1 MSKFPKSGQKEILG
15 QIVTYELTESLDD
28 GASLGEC
35 LFDKNLIR
43 IDKSLRGEV
52 RNSTILH
59 EELEMINAKLDIGLE
74 HKQINALETGLMSV
88 KEVKP

>member
-1 MSKFPKSGQKEILG
+1 MNRFPKSGRKEIVG
-15 QIVTYELTESLDD
+15 QIISYELADYID
-28 GASLGEC
+28 GGESLGEC

>member
-1 MSKFPKSGQKEILG
+1 MNRFPKSGKKEIVG
-15 QIVTYELTESLDD
+15 QIISYELADSID
-28 GASLGEC
+28 GGESLGEC
-35 LFDKNLIR
+35 LADKNLIR

-59 EELEMINAKLDIGLE
+59 EELEMINAKLDIDLE